1 MLVEIRPLPIK
12 KWHGKTGKESFTQ
25 PKDIEALVNE
35 DRKYETGLTDAEAEQ
50 YGKLL
55 GADLSDLFTGEAHP
69 TWSDKA
75 FWVRLPNATLILDTD
90 KPLDYVKVKLLKSP
104 SAPQVANSMREYQ
117 EGKFP
122 NATHVI
128 YDEEE
133 EMTLKAI
140 EVEKSEEAYAI
151 LAKMNQEEKAAVL
164 HILSNKPA
172 RKQSI
177 NYINGKL
184 GEYLKADAV
193 EFLRVVRLGR
203 EEVTVRAKVLELLF
217 ERVLTKEAGAI
228 YYMGEMIAFDYEDA
242 VRWFKD
248 PNNSKMKVLMMEQ
261 LENK

>member
-25 PKDIEALVNE
+25 PKDVEALINS
-35 DRKYETGLTDAEAEQ
+35 DRKYDTGLTEEEAEK

-55 GADLSDLFTGEAHP
+55 GVDLSDIFTGEAHP

-75 FWVRLPNATLILDTD
+75 FWVRLPNSTLILDTD
-90 KPLDYVKVKLLKSP
+90 KPLDYVKVKLLKSA
-104 SAPQVANSMREYQ
+104 SAPQVANSMREYE

-122 NATHVI
+122 QATHVI

-133 EMTLKAI
+133 EMALKSIQVDRA
-140 EVEKSEEAYAI
+140 EEAYAT
-151 LAKMNQEEKAAVL
+151 LAKMSLEERAAVL

-172 RKQSI
+172 RKQSP

-184 GEYLKADAV
+184 GEFLAADAE

-203 EEVTVRAKVLELLF
+203 EEVTVRAKVLELLW
-217 ERVLTKEAGAI
+217 ERILTKEGSTI
-228 YYMGEMIAFDYEDA
+228 YYMGDMIAFDYEDA
-242 VRWFKD
+242 VKWFKD

-261 LENK
+261 LEKK